1 MDPLRYRDQT
11 VLITGASSGLGAE
24 FARRLAERGA
34 HLVLVARRAERLE
47 SLAAELSAAHGV
59 RVETIPLDLAEPGP
73 GHALR
78 AQLSE
83 RGIAVTALINN
94 AGYAVY
100 EPFSRSE
107 PEALRAEVAVDVA
120 AVVDLTREFI
130 GDLQAAPG
138 GFLVNLASVAAYQ
151 PTPGMAVYGASKAFV
166 LSFTEALW
174 EESRGTGLR
183 VLAVSPGPTETE
195 FFEIAGEGAGGGLPR
210 MSAEAVVAHTLRTLE
225 RPSPPPST
233 VPGAS
238 NRALTTATRL
248 VPRRA
253 LARSAGAM
261 MTERPAGAERTAGS
275 GPDGGPGTTGSGT
288 TGIRGALSRL
298 RRRGPRR

>member
-24 FARRLAERGA
+24 FARRLAQRGA
-34 HLVLVARRAERLE
+34 DLVLVARRADRLE
-47 SLAAELSAAHGV
+47 ALAAELTEAHGV
-59 RVETIPLDLAEPGP
+59 TVVTIPLDLSEPDCGS
-73 GHALR
+73 ALR
-78 AQLSE
+78 TELEAQ
-83 RGIAVTALINN
+83 GITVTALINN

-100 EPFSRSE
+100 EPFAASD

-120 AVVDLTREFI
+120 AVVDLTRAFI
-130 GDLQAAPG
+130 GDLRAAPG

-166 LSFTEALW
+166 LSLTEALW
-174 EESRGTGLR
+174 EESRGTALR
-183 VLAVSPGPTETE
+183 VLAVSPGPTDTE

-210 MSAEAVVAHTLRTLE
+210 MSAQDVVAHTLRTLE
-225 RPSPPPST
+225 RTSPPPST
-233 VPGAS
+233 VPGMP

-253 LARSAGAM
+253 LARA
-261 MTERPAGAERTAGS
+261 AGS
-275 GPDGGPGTTGSGT
+275 MMSGDEAPAIPGSGL
-288 TGIRGALSRL
+288 RDRLRSL
-298 RRRGPRR
+298 RRR